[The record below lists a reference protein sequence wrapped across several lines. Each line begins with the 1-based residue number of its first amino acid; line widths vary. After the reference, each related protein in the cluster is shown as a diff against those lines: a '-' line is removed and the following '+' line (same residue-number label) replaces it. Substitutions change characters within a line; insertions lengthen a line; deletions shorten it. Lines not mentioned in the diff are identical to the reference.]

1 VAFDVYGPRDAI
13 GRRHHVAIL
22 DDEGQLLFERLPE
35 ELGLVAAVCARL
47 WEDFYSGPRVDGDE
61 LRQLAAELDAIG
73 RAVAD
78 QRELL
83 RLAAPDLEVYLTR
96 TDILVRLGQL
106 HALVDDALARGSG
119 IECRSD

>member
-13 GRRHHVAIL
+13 GRRHHVAIH

-35 ELGLVAAVCARL
+35 ELGLVAVVCARL

-61 LRQLAAELDAIG
+61 LRRLRDELDAIG

-78 QRELL
+78 QREIL
-83 RLAAPDLEVYLTR
+83 RLAAPDLEVFLAR

-106 HALVDDALARGSG
+106 HALCDDALARGSG
-119 IECRSD
+119 IECCSD